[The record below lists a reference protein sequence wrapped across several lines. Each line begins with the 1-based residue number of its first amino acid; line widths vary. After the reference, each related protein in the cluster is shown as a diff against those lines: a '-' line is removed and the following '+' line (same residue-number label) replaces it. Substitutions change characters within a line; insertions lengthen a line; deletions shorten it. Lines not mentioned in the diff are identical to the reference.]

1 VEEMDRA
8 TRFPKLMM
16 IDKPDLLDSA
26 IQRLPARAQQNYTI
40 LKSAPYYLEILDRRV
55 NKGQGVKMLAEK
67 LGLARD
73 EVMAIGDQENDLAMI
88 EYAGTGVAMGNAID
102 SVKQIAQFVTKTNME
117 DGVAHA
123 IEELVL

>member
-1 VEEMDRA
+1 
-8 TRFPKLMM
+8 
-16 IDKPDLLDSA
+16 
-26 IQRLPARAQQNYTI
+26 
-40 LKSAPYYLEILDRRV
+40 
-55 NKGQGVKMLAEK
+55 MLAEK
-67 LGLARD
+67 LGLKQE

-102 SVKQIAQFVTKTNME
+102 SVKKIAQFITKTNME

>member
-1 VEEMDRA
+1 PEQA
-8 TRFPKLMM
+8 KQT
-16 IDKPDLLDSA
+16 
-26 IQRLPARAQQNYTI
+26 YTI

-55 NKGQGVKMLAEK
+55 NKGQGVRMLAEK
-67 LGLARD
+67 LGLKQE

-102 SVKQIAQFVTKTNME
+102 SVKQIAQFITRTNME

>member
-1 VEEMDRA
+1 MH
-8 TRFPKLMM
+8 L
-16 IDKPDLLDSA
+16 
-26 IQRLPARAQQNYTI
+26 N
-40 LKSAPYYLEILDRRV
+40 YLEILNPLV
-55 NKGQGVKMLAEK
+55 NKGYGVKMLAEK
-67 LGLARD
+67 LGLQPS

-102 SVKQIAQFVTKTNME
+102 SVKQIAQFVTRTNME